1 MCTFA
6 VAPPVGA
13 WIEINA
19 SKTGYVLENVA
30 PPVGAWIEIRII
42 HHGLLYY
49 MVAPPVGAWIEIIL
63 FMASFTGPLRR
74 SPCGS
79 VD

>member
-1 MCTFA
+1 MSGE

-13 WIEINA
+13 WIEI
-19 SKTGYVLENVA
+19 GYIMKEGFTSVVA
-30 PPVGAWIEIRII
+30 PPVGAWIEIRRPWI
-42 HHGLLYY
+42 
-49 MVAPPVGAWIEIIL
+49 MPVSVAG
-63 FMASFTGPLRR
+63 R

>member
-1 MCTFA
+1 M
-6 VAPPVGA
+6 GA
-13 WIEINA
+13 WIEMQLPKPLILQI
-19 SKTGYVLENVA
+19 VVA